1 MADYIKRGDVLTFLQ
16 NRLNMQ
22 DEELPIHFI
31 QTVIEALP
39 TADVREN
46 VRGNWVFNDVNDC
59 VCSVCGKHEELKNV
73 SNYCPDC
80 GAYMR

>member
-1 MADYIKRGDVLTFLQ
+1 MRIPEEVYPLSDEDTYINWGLDV
-16 NRLNMQ
+16 
-22 DEELPIHFI
+22 
-31 QTVIEALP
+31 ALDIVNNEP